1 MSAAGRARRC
11 EQTSNGSS
19 RLGVVEND
27 EAEVTP
33 TLNLPALDS
42 RAILGTNTHSTT
54 YSDATARVLAWA
66 AASESRYIC
75 VSNVHVT
82 MESYDSSAYR
92 AIVNAADLVTPDGV
106 PLVWA
111 LKLLGVAAPTRV
123 YGPTLTLHILERAS
137 AAGVAVAFYG
147 GTPEVL
153 ARLGEA
159 CQGRFPALQI
169 AYAHA
174 PPFRPSTTE
183 EDEAVVCE
191 INRSGARI
199 VFVGLGCPKQEIWM
213 ASHKGRVNAVMLGVG
228 AAFDFLAGA
237 KPQAPAWLQRAGLE
251 WVFRLMTE
259 PRRLWRRYAYHNPRF
274 IALLAGQCLKSL
286 LA

>member
-1 MSAAGRARRC
+1 MRATGGTRRC
-11 EQTSNGSS
+11 ERMVNGSS
-19 RLGVVEND
+19 RLDFVQND
-27 EAEVTP
+27 ESELTP
-33 TLNLPALDS
+33 TINLPALDS
-42 RAILGTNTHSTT
+42 RAILGIRTHSTS

-66 AASESRYIC
+66 AASESRYVC

-123 YGPTLTLHILERAS
+123 YGPTLTLHVLERAS
-137 AAGVAVAFYG
+137 AEGVAVAFYG

-153 ARLGEA
+153 ARLLEA
-159 CQGRFPALQI
+159 CRGRFPALQI

-174 PPFRPSTTE
+174 PPFRSATPE
-183 EDEAVVCE
+183 EAAAVVCE
-191 INRSGARI
+191 VNRSGARI
-199 VFVGLGCPKQEIWM
+199 MFVGLGCPKQEIWM

-228 AAFDFLAGA
+228 AAFDFLAGT
-237 KPQAPAWLQRAGLE
+237 KRQAPAWMQRGGLE
-251 WVFRLMTE
+251 WAFRLMTE

-274 IALLAGQCLKSL
+274 IALLAGQYLKSL
-286 LA
+286 IV